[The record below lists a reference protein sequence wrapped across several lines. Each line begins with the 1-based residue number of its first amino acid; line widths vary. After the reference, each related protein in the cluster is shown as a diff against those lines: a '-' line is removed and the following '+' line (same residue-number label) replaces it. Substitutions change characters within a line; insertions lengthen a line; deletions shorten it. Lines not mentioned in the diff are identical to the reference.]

1 MKIKIALAEDVP
13 ELRKSISSN
22 LRLYTELDLI
32 AVAQNGEELIRLI
45 ASEIPDLVLMD
56 INMPVLNGIQATEII
71 RRTNPEIKIIMLT
84 VFDDTDSIFKSI
96 LAGANGYLL
105 KDAKPD
111 KLIEAIHDSIEGG
124 APMSSS
130 IAAKALQ
137 LIRTAGIVN
146 NKTQHDFGLTNR
158 ENEILQLIAS
168 GKSYQIIAQTVF
180 ISPKTVRK
188 HIENIYRK
196 LQAHN
201 KVEAVGIARNNG
213 LI

>member
-22 LRLYTELDLI
+22 LRLYPELDLI

-158 ENEILQLIAS
+158 ENEFLQLIAS
-168 GKSYQIIAQTVF
+168 SKSYQIIAQTVF

>member
-13 ELRKSISSN
+13 ELRNSISSN
-22 LRLYTELDLI
+22 LQIYSELELI

-45 ASEIPDLVLMD
+45 ASNTPDLILMD
-56 INMPVLNGIQATEII
+56 INMPVMNGIQTTEII
-71 RRTNPEIKIIMLT
+71 RRSNAEIKIIMLT

-105 KDAKPD
+105 KDAKPVQLFD
-111 KLIEAIHDSIEGG
+111 AIHDSIEGG

-137 LIRTAGIVN
+137 LIRTTVGVN
-146 NKTQHDFGLTNR
+146 NKFQNDFGLTNR
-158 ENEILQLIAS
+158 ENEILQLIAA
-168 GKSYQIIAQTVF
+168 GKTYQIIAQTVF

-201 KVEAVGIARNNG
+201 KIEAVSIARDNG

>member
-22 LRLYTELDLI
+22 LRLYPELDLI